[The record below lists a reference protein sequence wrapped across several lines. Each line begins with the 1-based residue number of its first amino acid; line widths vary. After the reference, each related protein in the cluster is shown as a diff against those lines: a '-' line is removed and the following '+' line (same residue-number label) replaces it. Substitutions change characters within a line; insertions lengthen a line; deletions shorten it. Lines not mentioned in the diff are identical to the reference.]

1 VKKMIVKDL
10 MVPLSEYAVVD
21 EDASVY
27 DAVLA
32 MQAAQARFDQTRY
45 RHRAVLVADKSGRI
59 MGKLGQLDMLR
70 ALEPKYEEM
79 RSGSGVTHLGFS
91 RRFLMSM
98 LDSYELFSQPIERMC
113 HHVFEQKVSRYM
125 QRPGEGETI
134 EVEASVDKALHLL
147 VVCQHQS
154 LLVMDD
160 GRIIGILRLTDV
172 FSAVFA
178 AINQC
183 VPPST
188 PIAGE
193 R

>member
-1 VKKMIVKDL
+1 

-32 MQAAQARFDQTRY
+32 LQAAQERFDRTRY
-45 RHRAVLVADKSGRI
+45 RHRAVLVADKTGGI
-59 MGKLGQLDMLR
+59 VGKLGQLDMLR

-79 RSGSGVTHLGFS
+79 RSGSGVTRLGFS
-91 RRFLMSM
+91 RKFLVSM
-98 LDSYELFSQPIERMC
+98 LDRYELFAQPIERMC
-113 HHVFEQKVSRYM
+113 HHVFEQKAARYM
-125 QRPGEGETI
+125 QRPGEGEQI
-134 EVEASVDKALHLL
+134 EADASLDKALHLL
-147 VVCQHQS
+147 LAGQHQS

-172 FSAVFA
+172 FCAVFA

-183 VPPST
+183 VPPSPT
-188 PIAGE
+188 E
-193 R
+193 SRR